1 MTLLLELF
9 LPFKRKL
16 HKKRTYIYYSR
27 RKKKLKCDIVGII
40 NAKYMIE

>member
-16 HKKRTYIYYSR
+16 HKKRTYILFKM
-27 RKKKLKCDIVGII
+27 KKKLKCDIVGII